1 MIDPL
6 NLYASARV
14 GKQAELESEAFTRA
28 VGIARQN
35 ILVELERTE
44 AHDIEKVKGLHG
56 RLILLMEVAN
66 GINNI
71 IANGQQ
77 AAAEINSPGQ

>member
-1 MIDPL
+1 MSYHE
-6 NLYASARV
+6 NLYRAARV
-14 GKQAELESEAFTRA
+14 GGEAIRDKEYLSDAIAMVRNNILRELEA
-28 VGIARQN
+28 
-35 ILVELERTE
+35 TE

>member
-6 NLYASARV
+6 NLYAAARV

-28 VGIARQN
+28 VEIARQN

-44 AHDIEKVKGLHG
+44 AHDFEKVKGLHA

-66 GINNI
+66 GINKI
-71 IANGQQ
+71 IADGHH
-77 AAAEINSPGQ
+77 ASADINSPGQ